1 MRNRTATA
9 ETDQD
14 PKTAEQLGRAEG
26 GAQGQVVPPR
36 GGVPSA
42 LAKMMEQDAGKGT
55 SQAAEDNMVP
65 LVYILQDQSPQ
76 VLKRNPAYIEG
87 AETGCIW
94 LRNAPDPIVVGSEGM
109 DFQPCFFEKDV
120 VEWRDRDSGG
130 GFIARHPFQAGEDID
145 KLATR
150 LGAEK
155 KVDPKN
161 PQRFIY
167 IVKGTDHELIE
178 TRYHVGHVIRGDQ
191 LLPFVIPLSS
201 SGHSFSREWM
211 FKMNAKRTGS
221 GKPAASF
228 AFVYRLTT
236 RLRKNASGEWFV
248 FTADDG
254 RDVMAYT
261 GDEEKATSLLLAG
274 RALHEAFASGAK
286 QADAPVATGEPAG
299 GPSTQEAEKHI

>member
-1 MRNRTATA
+1 VRQSTKTVEPETETVLGATSETA
-9 ETDQD
+9 
-14 PKTAEQLGRAEG
+14 PGLGK
-26 GAQGQVVPPR
+26 VVTMK
-36 GGVPSA
+36 GGVPA
-42 LAKMMEQDAGKGT
+42 NLASMFEADAGKGT

-65 LVYILQDQSPQ
+65 LIYILQDQSPQ

-94 LRNAPDPIVVGSEGM
+94 LRNAPSPIVKGEEGI

-130 GFIARHPFQAGEDID
+130 GFIARHPFGPGEDIE
-145 KLATR
+145 KLAAR

-155 KVDPKN
+155 RVDEKN
-161 PQRFIY
+161 PNRFDY
-167 IVKGTDHELIE
+167 ILPNSGHELIE
-178 TRYHVGHVIRGDQ
+178 TRYHVGHVIRSGH

-211 FKMNAKRTGS
+211 FKQNAKRTELGNTM
-221 GKPAASF
+221 ASF
-228 AFVYRLTT
+228 ACVYRLTT

-254 RDVMAYT
+254 MDVMDYT
-261 GDEEKATSLLLAG
+261 GDEQKAIQLLTAG
-274 RALHEAFASGAK
+274 RSLFEAFDSGIK
-286 QADAPVATGEPAG
+286 QADTPLSQAAAG
-299 GPSTQEAEKHI
+299 PNTAEAEKHI